1 MSQFTWTD
9 RSVRQALGLSA
20 DLADP
25 SLEYA
30 SVSTDSRSVGEGTL
44 FVALVGERFD
54 GHDFVVDALAKG
66 AVGAVV
72 SRPVETNPGAPLYP
86 VEDTLAALGS
96 LATFRRSALDVPV
109 VAITGSSGK
118 TTTKDFTRAALGM
131 TRAVHATPENLNN
144 RIGMPL
150 TLLSTPT
157 EVDVVLVE
165 MGSNEPG
172 EISTLSAIARPDIA
186 VVTTV
191 GESHLDRLGSLAGV
205 LDEKLDLFRSMTE
218 GGRCVVG
225 DEPAALVD
233 AAQAICSDLR
243 IAGWS
248 ERADPD
254 LRPDQFE
261 RDVFGA
267 PRFKWRGHPV
277 TLALPGRHS
286 VVNALISLAI
296 SELVGVSARDAVRGL
311 ASAEVSSL
319 RGEIRQIG
327 NVRVVADCYNA
338 NPQSLRAALEVLGDQ
353 PGNSRT
359 VAVLGTMLELGN
371 EAARLHEETLEYALG
386 LNIDLVV
393 ATGGFA
399 EAAEALEVDEP
410 EVLRSQDWRKAYPA
424 LRDWLEGDEV
434 LLLKASRGIAL
445 ENMLPLLDSDFGS
458 KGTSIVVGEA

>member
-1 MSQFTWTD
+1 M
-9 RSVRQALGLSA
+9 
-20 DLADP
+20 
-25 SLEYA
+25 
-30 SVSTDSRSVGEGTL
+30 
-44 FVALVGERFD
+44 
-54 GHDFVVDALAKG
+54 
-66 AVGAVV
+66 
-72 SRPVETNPGAPLYP
+72 
-86 VEDTLAALGS
+86 
-96 LATFRRSALDVPV
+96 
-109 VAITGSSGK
+109 
-118 TTTKDFTRAALGM
+118 
-131 TRAVHATPENLNN
+131 
-144 RIGMPL
+144 
-150 TLLSTPT
+150 
-157 EVDVVLVE
+157 LVE

-225 DEPAALVD
+225 DEPPALVD
-233 AAQAICSDLR
+233 AARAICSDLR

-254 LRPDQFE
+254 LRPEQFE
-261 RDVFGA
+261 LDVFGA
-267 PRFKWRGHPV
+267 PRFRWRGHPV

-286 VVNALISLAI
+286 VANALISLAI
-296 SELVGVSARDAVRGL
+296 SELVGVSPRDAVRGL
-311 ASAEVSSL
+311 TSAEVSPL
-319 RGEIRQIG
+319 RCEIRQIG
-327 NVRVVADCYNA
+327 NVTVVADCYNA
-338 NPQSLRAALEVLGDQ
+338 NPQSLRAALGVLIDQ

-359 VAVLGTMLELGN
+359 VAVLGTMLELGH

-399 EAAEALEVDEP
+399 EAAEALKVDEP
-410 EVLRSQDWRKAYPA
+410 EVLRFQDWRKAYPA

-445 ENMLPLLDSDFGS
+445 EGMLPLLDSDFGS
-458 KGTSIVVGEA
+458 KSTSTVVGKA